1 MKNLLYFLLA
11 VLFLG
16 NAMAQDKSAVGSV
29 GPVKFS
35 GLMFGDYFYNASAHD
50 SSQKNFNGF
59 QFRRIYIT
67 TDYTIAENFVSRF
80 RLEADQSSGSNTA
93 GGKVGVMVK
102 DAWLA
107 WKNIFSGSDLI
118 FGISPTPAFDVSE
131 GAWGHRYLEK
141 TVMDLNGIVP
151 SRDLGV
157 DLKGKFDEKGTAKY
171 WVKIGN
177 NSGNSPEANK
187 DKRVYGL
194 LEFDPSPTLLITV
207 YGDYASGPT
216 VAGKDQNAIVAA
228 GFINYREKGKFSI
241 GVEGFLRSIQNSF
254 TPPNGTLGSTSGF
267 GLSVWAYA
275 NFSSQ
280 VQIVGRFDTYDPN
293 TDASRDKD
301 GKNLILVGLQLNPVD
316 HVSITPNVE
325 VFTWQADSPNHGD
338 KSDVTPRITF
348 YWEF

>member
-1 MKNLLYFLLA
+1 MKNLLYVLIG

-16 NAMAQDKSAVGSV
+16 NAMAQDKNAVGSV
-29 GPVKFS
+29 GQVKFG

-50 SSQKNFNGF
+50 STQKNSNGF

-67 TDYTIAENFVSRF
+67 TDYDIADNFSTRF
-80 RLEADQSSGSNTA
+80 RLEADQGEITNN
-93 GGKVGVMVK
+93 GKITTMVK
-102 DAWLA
+102 DAWLK
-107 WKNIFSGSDLI
+107 WKNIFNGSDLI

-141 TVMDLNGIVP
+141 TIMDLDGIVP
-151 SRDLGV
+151 SRDLGI

-177 NSGNSPEANK
+177 NSGNSPESNK
-187 DKRVYGL
+187 DKRVYGMV
-194 LEFDPSPTLLITV
+194 EFDPSPSLLITV

-216 VAGKDQNAIVAA
+216 VAGNDQNAIVGA

-241 GVEGFLRSIQNSF
+241 GLEGFLRSIQNSF
-254 TPPNGTLGSTSGF
+254 TPPNGTLGSKSSF

-293 TDASRDKD
+293 TDASSDKD
-301 GKNLILVGLQLNPVD
+301 GKNLILVGLQLNPAD
-316 HVSITPNVE
+316 HISITPNVE
-325 VFTWQADSPNHGD
+325 VFTWQADSPNGGD
-338 KSDVTPRITF
+338 KSDVTPRVTF